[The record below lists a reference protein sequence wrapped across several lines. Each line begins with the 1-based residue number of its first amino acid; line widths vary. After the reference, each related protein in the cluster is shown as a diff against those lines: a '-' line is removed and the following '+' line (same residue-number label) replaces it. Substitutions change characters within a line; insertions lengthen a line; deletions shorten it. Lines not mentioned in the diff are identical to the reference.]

1 MDINEPYPI
10 EITQIINAF
19 LDRIEQVLL
28 DGGTMRTE
36 RTSICA
42 EVETQ
47 MHTMI
52 ERKIEAGAELNLE
65 LITGII
71 ESMDPPESYAPSVEA
86 ESVVHTEPLA
96 SSTVFPRTFSPID
109 FIGSMKKRFHRTTP
123 GLDWVA
129 FGGLVAT
136 CIGLLLIIA
145 GATGG
150 RAGEVVVVF
159 GFLSIFAGVA
169 ACGISFWRIR
179 HSNGLLTGQRV
190 ASVGILVLPLLLINA
205 ILCVI
210 LFASPFGRFL
220 GAVTL
225 ATALVYANYRFIQY
239 ALSWL
244 ASYSAVV
251 PLAQPVKPEPNTDS
265 GVLTGAT
272 P

>member
-1 MDINEPYPI
+1 METNEPYPI

-28 DGGTMRTE
+28 IRGTTRTE

-42 EVETQ
+42 EVESQ
-47 MHTMI
+47 IHTMI

-71 ESMDPPESYAPSVEA
+71 ESMDPPESYAQSLGG

-96 SSTVFPRTFSPID
+96 SSTKSFKTSPL
-109 FIGSMKKRFHRTTP
+109 FELVGRLRERFHRTTP
-123 GLDWVA
+123 GVDWVA
-129 FGGLVAT
+129 FGGLAAT
-136 CIGLLLIIA
+136 CIGLLLMLA
-145 GATGG
+145 GAGGG
-150 RAGEVVVVF
+150 RAGEGVVAF
-159 GFLSIFAGVA
+159 GFLSIFAGVS

-179 HSNGLLTGQRV
+179 HSNGFLTGQRV
-190 ASVGILVLPLLLINA
+190 ASVGMLMLPLLLINS

-220 GAVTL
+220 GAVAM
-225 ATALVYANYRFIQY
+225 ATALVYANYRFVQY

-244 ASYSAVV
+244 ASYTAAA
-251 PLAQPVKPEPNTDS
+251 PLAQPVKPEPKTDS